1 MTIRHNISIK
11 INPVGVIRS
20 SLINTDGAPIQP
32 IFAKGCEG
40 TVEVYGE
47 FKEALLDLNGFE
59 RIWLL
64 YWFDRASK
72 FKLKVKPYL
81 DDRWHGLFATRAPSR
96 PNPIG
101 LSCVKLLSVEAN
113 ILHVSELDIL
123 DGTPLL
129 DIKPYVGKFDCF
141 EVRRNGWLDTA
152 DKGNMKSDNRFYNN
166 QKSSGVAE

>member
-1 MTIRHNISIK
+1 MKLKPIGIIHS
-11 INPVGVIRS
+11 PFS
-20 SLINTDGAPIQP
+20 QTDGIPIQP
-32 IFAKGCEG
+32 VFAQGCEG

-47 FKEALLDLNGFE
+47 FKEALLDLDGFE

-64 YWFDRASK
+64 YWFDRASE
-72 FKLKVKPYL
+72 FKLKVKPYM

-101 LSCVKLLSVEAN
+101 LSCVKLLSVKAN
-113 ILHVSELDIL
+113 IIHVSEIDIL

-141 EVRRNGWLDTA
+141 EVRHNGWLDTS

-166 QKSSGVAE
+166 QKKTGEIK